1 MEKKRPKLQN
11 KVEIPIK
18 IFRGEE
24 LIAECP
30 SIQAAARF
38 FKKVTGAS
46 RFNWKAINNGIWFNE
61 GYSMDGTTYFFTT
74 DEEAVKSKFG
84 KVELG

>member
-11 KVEIPIK
+11 KVEIPVN

-38 FKKVTGAS
+38 FKKEMEAI

-61 GYSMDGTTYFFTT
+61 EYSMKGTTYYFTT
-74 DEEAVKSKFG
+74 DEEAVKNKLA
-84 KVELG
+84 KLN